1 MSVITIRIPDELRER
16 MRRVKV
22 NWSEE
27 IRRFIVQRVEE
38 EERRENLEKALEMLK
53 GRRGVERGFSA
64 ASVRG
69 DRDSG

>member
-1 MSVITIRIPDELRER
+1 MSVITIRIPDELKER

-27 IRRFIVQRVEE
+27 IRRFIIQRVEE
-38 EERRENLEKALEMLK
+38 EERRENLERALEMLK
-53 GRRGVERGFSA
+53 GRKGVERGFSA
-64 ASVRG
+64 LSVRD

>member
-69 DRDSG
+69 DRDSC